1 MTSKEDNTFKIPS
14 NESGKI
20 MCFIYSIKYDILL
33 NMYIKQSFLMLIKLD
48 FINTGI
54 LSSALYWEGTVCKK
68 HGTLEEPKGDQCGR
82 RAGKSSKRKQR

>member
-1 MTSKEDNTFKIPS
+1 
-14 NESGKI
+14 
-20 MCFIYSIKYDILL
+20 
-33 NMYIKQSFLMLIKLD
+33 MLIKLD